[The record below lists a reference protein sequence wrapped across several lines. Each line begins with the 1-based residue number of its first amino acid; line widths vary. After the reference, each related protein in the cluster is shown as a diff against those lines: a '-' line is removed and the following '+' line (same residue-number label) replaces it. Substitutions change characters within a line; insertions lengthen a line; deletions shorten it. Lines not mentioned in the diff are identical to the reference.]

1 MKSTDIESEI
11 CICVKIESEIKELK
25 MKSAVNFYLEI
36 FLFLA
41 KKFEQKCYKRFSCC
55 YLPKIYKV
63 SF

>member
-41 KKFEQKCYKRFSCC
+41 KKFEQKCYKWLQLDSNPQP
-55 YLPKIYKV
+55 L
-63 SF
+63 SS